1 MKISRRKSS
10 SRLLIFSIV
19 LFLFSA
25 FILLAIND
33 LNILSFAMALF
44 VPAIFFVAT
53 IFIPRIFP
61 ADRLM
66 LSIVNFLCAL
76 GVLIL
81 YRMSPQKGLNQAV
94 NYGIALGAMLFF
106 IYFVRL
112 TQRKEPIIILLVAV
126 STILMVLPLIFG
138 TERNGARAWVTLF
151 GFGFQPS
158 ELVKILML
166 IIEAYFLSK
175 RKILSASLY
184 AGFCLLVLMLQKDL
198 GTALIYYGVILVML
212 YAATRNYFYLGFGFL
227 GAVFGSAVGY
237 NMFNHVKVRVS
248 IWINPWLDYD
258 GAGYQIVQS
267 LIAMVNGGLW
277 GTGLGLGNAFVI
289 PEHTTD
295 FIFSV
300 ILNEFGLIFGICILL
315 MYLLLFWR
323 GINIALRCNSRFNSL
338 LALGSS
344 VLIALQT
351 FIIIGGNIKMI
362 PLTGVTLPFIS
373 YGGSSLLSS
382 MCIMGI
388 LQGVASINDIEV
400 QEDKELAQIQGE
412 RT

>member
-10 SRLLIFSIV
+10 SRLLISAIV

-25 FILLAIND
+25 FMLLAIND

-94 NYGIALGAMLFF
+94 NYGIGLGAMLFF

-126 STILMVLPLIFG
+126 SAILMVLPLIFG

-158 ELVKILML
+158 ELVKVLML

-175 RKILSASLY
+175 RKILLAVLY
-184 AGFCLLVLMLQKDL
+184 AGFCMLVLMLQKDL

-212 YAATRNYFYLGFGFL
+212 YVATRNYIYLGFGFL
-227 GAVFGSAVGY
+227 GAVLGSTVGY
-237 NMFNHVKVRVS
+237 NMFNHVKIRVS

-267 LIAMVNGGLW
+267 LIAMVNGGMW

>member
-1 MKISRRKSS
+1 MKSSEQNSS
-10 SRLLIFSIV
+10 SRLLTVTIV
-19 LFLFSA
+19 VFLFSA
-25 FILLAIND
+25 FFLLTIKEFS
-33 LNILSFAMALF
+33 IFSISMTFF
-44 VPAIFFVAT
+44 VPAIFFVST
-53 IFIPRIFP
+53 VFLPRIFS

-81 YRMSPQKGLNQAV
+81 YRMSPKQGLNQAI
-94 NYGIALGAMLFF
+94 NYGIGLIAMLFF

-112 TQRKEPIIILLVAV
+112 MQRKKPVIILLIAV
-126 STILMVLPLIFG
+126 SAILMVLPLIFG

-151 GFGFQPS
+151 GLGFQPS
-158 ELVKILML
+158 ELVKVLML

-175 RKILSASLY
+175 RKIFSAALY
-184 AGFCLLVLMLQKDL
+184 AGFCMLVLMLQKDL
-198 GTALIYYGVILVML
+198 GTALIYYGVILVMV
-212 YAATRNYFYLGFGFL
+212 YVATRNYLYMGLGFV
-227 GAVFGSAVGY
+227 GAVFGSVIGY
-237 NMFNHVKVRVS
+237 KMFSHVKRRVA
-248 IWINPWLDYD
+248 IWINPWIDYE

-267 LIAMVNGGLW
+267 LIAIVNGGVW
-277 GTGLGLGNAFVI
+277 GTGLGLGNSYVI
-289 PEHTTD
+289 PAHTTD
-295 FIFSV
+295 FIFS
-300 ILNEFGLIFGICILL
+300 IIINEFGMIFGLCILF
-315 MYLLLFWR
+315 MYILLFLR
-323 GINIALRCNSRFNSL
+323 GINIALRSNSRFNAI

-388 LQGVASINDIEV
+388 IQGVASINDTQV
-400 QEDKELAQIQGE
+400 QEDKELAQLQGDLL
-412 RT
+412 